1 MRTLCILAALAV
13 TGCDIKPVDRSGEY
27 LAGLSIVCGVSSLQ
41 SPQVPAPQPEP
52 SDKCQSCDGQG
63 WLGDGRPRADCPDCD
78 RDGDGD
84 NADPLPAQDAALP
97 ALGQDAPEAV
107 AWLSALQAATYTFD
121 KPLVLIAGDPEFA
134 NAVRDALGPDA
145 AAFSWRMA
153 EGERSVSVL
162 RSRDGDALQCD
173 ATDPAEIAGLLRG
186 LE

>member
-1 MRTLCILAALAV
+1 MRTLLLTVAAIICGCSAPLVDHSGQYLSGIAV
-13 TGCDIKPVDRSGEY
+13 CASIAETQTPV
-27 LAGLSIVCGVSSLQ
+27 
-41 SPQVPAPQPEP
+41 APQPEP

-107 AWLSALQAATYTFD
+107 AWLSTLETAAHNFA
-121 KPLVLIAGDPEFA
+121 KPLVVIVGDAEYA
-134 NAVRDALGPDA
+134 NAVRDALGPDDA
-145 AAFSWRMA
+145 SFSWRRTDGA
-153 EGERSVSVL
+153 ERSVSVL
-162 RSRDGDALQCD
+162 TSRDADAMQCD
-173 ATDPAEIAGLLRG
+173 ETVPAKIAELLRG

>member
-1 MRTLCILAALAV
+1 MRTLPIIAV
-13 TGCDIKPVDRSGEY
+13 L
-27 LAGLSIVCGVSSLQ
+27 LAGCSAPLASHDGQYLSGIAVCASIAETQTPV
-41 SPQVPAPQPEP
+41 APQPEP

-84 NADPLPAQDAALP
+84 LADPLPAGESP
-97 ALGQDAPEAV
+97 
-107 AWLSALQAATYTFD
+107 WLSALQAATYTFD
-121 KPLVLIAGDPEFA
+121 QPLVLIAGDPEFA

-153 EGERSVSVL
+153 EGDRSVSVL

-173 ATDPAEIAGLLRG
+173 ATEPEKIAELLRG
-186 LE
+186 LK